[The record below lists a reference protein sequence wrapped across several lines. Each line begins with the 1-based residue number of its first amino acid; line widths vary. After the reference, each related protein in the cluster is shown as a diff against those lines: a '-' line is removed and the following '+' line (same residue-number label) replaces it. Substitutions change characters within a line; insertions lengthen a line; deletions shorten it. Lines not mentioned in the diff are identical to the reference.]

1 MRFHT
6 ITACKTPCNLT
17 GGIGF
22 PLPDGARTLD
32 SGELGYGP
40 TVNTDFL
47 YPGGGTKVPITAA
60 VDIPAATS
68 KCAGPGVDGLVKALA
83 NGCVGAETWKTPK
96 NLNPGLYT
104 YFCRVHPFM
113 RGAFRVKKA

>member
-1 MRFHT
+1 M
-6 ITACKTPCNLT
+6 
-17 GGIGF
+17 
-22 PLPDGARTLD
+22 
-32 SGELGYGP
+32 
-40 TVNTDFL
+40 NTDFL